1 MKSVLVGLAAILVVA
16 IAAILV
22 LANGFS
28 RQVARAEA
36 RLTAYPPGEI
46 RTDLPPAVAA
56 FAQRG
61 MAGGTPG
68 TAIRLTQAAEMRL
81 KRGGTWS
88 ALAARQ
94 TIATPAPGFAWVAA
108 MKAGPVPLARVIDS
122 YVEGEGRLEV
132 RALGALRIGLEA
144 GEDAA
149 LGEAQRYV
157 AELPW
162 TPDAILTNRAIAW
175 TETAE
180 GVSARLDTPAGPAEI
195 AFTFDAAGDI
205 DTMRAEARPTTL
217 DDGTTARLVWRG
229 WFRDYAEIGGR
240 RIPLQGE
247 VGYEYPD
254 GYESYWRGR
263 ITGFEVVAPGA

>member
-1 MKSVLVGLAAILVVA
+1 MKSVLIGLAVVVA
-16 IAAILV
+16 LAGAAIFV

-36 RLTAYPPGEI
+36 RLVAYPRGEI
-46 RTDLPPAVAA
+46 RTDLPPAVEG

-61 MAGGTPG
+61 MAGGRPG
-68 TAIRLTQAAEMRL
+68 SAVRLTQAAEMRL
-81 KRGGTWS
+81 KRGARWT
-88 ALAARQ
+88 ALPARQ
-94 TIATPAPGFAWVAA
+94 VIASAVPGFAWTGE
-108 MKAGPVPLARVIDS
+108 MKRGPIPAVRVIDS
-122 YVEGEGRLEV
+122 YVDGVGRLEV
-132 RALGALRIGLEA
+132 RALGALRIGLES
-144 GEDAA
+144 GDDAA

-162 TPDAILTNRAIAW
+162 NPDAILTNPSITW

-180 GVSARLDTPAGPAEI
+180 GATARLDTSSGPAEI

-205 DTMRAEARPTTL
+205 ATMRAEDRPATL
-217 DDGTTARLVWRG
+217 DDGTTARLVWLGR
-229 WFRDYAEIGGR
+229 FRDYAEIGGR

-247 VGYEYPD
+247 VGYQYPD

-263 ITGFEVVAPGA
+263 ITGYEVVVPAE